1 MIHGLLQPGVGVLA
15 ILVTGSFVVTM
26 WRRRAEP
33 TARPLLAVATVL
45 FVGALGHL
53 AVGRPTPVSRGLT
66 ALAWADAG
74 TPLWLGVLMVVV
86 LLAGGFWFLFTLQYT
101 GRGAQAVTLTAA
113 AVGTVWLLV
122 LGIALL
128 GDISPSAE
136 SRVATSVELGLFVGS
151 FLMGVVM
158 VVGALLV
165 VATSLRR
172 NAVRVREG
180 LALSGGGSLV
190 AFAPIASTVLMHPAT
205 SPVMFTAASALF
217 ILAVRRYP
225 TFEAPPVARI
235 AGRDRLIEELA
246 DPFVVVD
253 LDGRVRDLNPA
264 GERYFD
270 TAREAAVDE
279 PLAALLPTALDP
291 AAVAAGEGP
300 EQIQTPEGARLA
312 VTANRITDARDR
324 SFGHLLVF
332 RDVTDRQRRERR
344 LGVLNQLLTG
354 AVSER
359 MQAVG
364 EAAAAVAEAG
374 EAADPPPSAV
384 GREIRTETAGLL
396 ELVAWTRDIER
407 TLAEAGDGT
416 VAVGPVVREVAE
428 RVATDEGVDLAVTV
442 EDGRS
447 GAALDAAV
455 LETVLE
461 ILLADAVERGSDAV
475 SVEVVMTDG
484 EPEVHLVDGGGGPP
498 APDTTGGADSS
509 RNHDR
514 SELLVGMARL
524 AARQGGGDISVRSS
538 TPGERRVVLELPAA
552 ADTIDGS
559 EPATAGT
566 GSVGGTGV
574 GR

>member
-33 TARPLLAVATVL
+33 TARPLLAVAALL

-53 AVGRPTPVSRGLT
+53 AVVRTTPVSRVLRGLV
-66 ALAWADAG
+66 WADAG
-74 TPLWLGVLMVVV
+74 TPLWLGVLIVVV
-86 LLAGGFWFLFTLQYT
+86 LLTGGFWFLFALQYT
-101 GRGAQAVTLTAA
+101 DRSGLAVPLTAA

-122 LGIALL
+122 LGVALF
-128 GDISPSAE
+128 GDVSQSAE
-136 SRVATSVELGLFVGS
+136 SRVETSVELGLFVGT
-151 FLMGVVM
+151 FLIGVVI

-165 VATSLRR
+165 VTTSLRR
-172 NAVRVREG
+172 NAVRVREA
-180 LALSGGGSLV
+180 LALGGGGSLI
-190 AFAPIASTVLMHPAT
+190 AFAPIAANTLMQPAT
-205 SPVMFTAASALF
+205 VPVMFTAASALF
-217 ILAVRRYP
+217 VLAVRRYP

-253 LDGRVRDLNPA
+253 LDDQVRDLNPA
-264 GERYFD
+264 GEQYFGTD
-270 TAREAAVDE
+270 REAALDE
-279 PLAALLPTALDP
+279 PLAELLPTPLDP
-291 AAVAAGEGP
+291 AAVAAGDGP
-300 EQIQTPEGARLA
+300 TQLRTPTGATLA
-312 VTANRITDARDR
+312 VTADRITDARNR

-332 RDVTDRQRRERR
+332 RDVTERQRRERR
-344 LGVLNQLLTG
+344 LGVLNRLLTG

-359 MQAVG
+359 MQVVA

-396 ELVAWTRDIER
+396 ELVAWARDIER

-416 VAVGPVVREVAE
+416 VEVGPVVREVAGG
-428 RVATDEGVDLAVTV
+428 VATDEGVDLAVTV

-447 GAALDAAV
+447 DAALDPAV

-461 ILLADAVERGSDAV
+461 ILLADAVERGRDTIR
-475 SVEVVMTDG
+475 VEVVATDRA
-484 EPEVHLVDGGGGPP
+484 PEVHIVDGSGPP
-498 APDTTGGADSS
+498 APDTGGTDGS
-509 RNHDR
+509 RDHDR

-524 AARQGGGDISVRSS
+524 AARQGGGDVSVRTA

-552 ADTIDGS
+552 ADSVDGS
-559 EPATAGT
+559 DPAIAET
-566 GSVGGTGV
+566 GRVGGTEV

>member
-1 MIHGLLQPGVGVLA
+1 
-15 ILVTGSFVVTM
+15 
-26 WRRRAEP
+26 
-33 TARPLLAVATVL
+33 
-45 FVGALGHL
+45 
-53 AVGRPTPVSRGLT
+53 
-66 ALAWADAG
+66 
-74 TPLWLGVLMVVV
+74 
-86 LLAGGFWFLFTLQYT
+86 
-101 GRGAQAVTLTAA
+101 
-113 AVGTVWLLV
+113 
-122 LGIALL
+122 
-128 GDISPSAE
+128 
-136 SRVATSVELGLFVGS
+136 
-151 FLMGVVM
+151 
-158 VVGALLV
+158 
-165 VATSLRR
+165 
-172 NAVRVREG
+172 
-180 LALSGGGSLV
+180 
-190 AFAPIASTVLMHPAT
+190 
-205 SPVMFTAASALF
+205 VMFTAASALF

-270 TAREAAVDE
+270 TVREAAVDE

-484 EPEVHLVDGGGGPP
+484 EPEVHLVDGGGGPS